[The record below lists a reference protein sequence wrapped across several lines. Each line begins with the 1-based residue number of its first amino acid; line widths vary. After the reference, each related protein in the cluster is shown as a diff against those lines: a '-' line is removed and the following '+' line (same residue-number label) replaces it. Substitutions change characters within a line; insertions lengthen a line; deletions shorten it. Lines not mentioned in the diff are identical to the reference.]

1 MFAGARL
8 SGPGF
13 SSYFRAPT
21 PLLGARMR
29 NYTLGQSDFEWYQKA
44 KTAIAAYEDLVRRT
58 NALASVSARRA
69 IFDWL
74 GSPTNP
80 TTPAYRYG
88 SVVSDLRTDVEA
100 YTPPNYGAYAVE
112 RRQDRITELE
122 GLIDEFKNRVRASE
136 REVGQ
141 LPPPEI
147 RTVPGAPGADLTLPI
162 VGAGVA
168 VAAAIVLTQ
177 IL

>member
-1 MFAGARL
+1 MFHGARL

-13 SSYFRAPT
+13 GNLFRPASPV
-21 PLLGARMR
+21 LGSRIR
-29 NYTLGQSDFEWYQKA
+29 NYTLGASDFEWYQKA
-44 KTAIAAYEDLVRRT
+44 KTAIAAYDDLVRRT

-69 IFDWL
+69 VFDWI
-74 GSPTNP
+74 GSPSNP
-80 TTPAYRYG
+80 TSPAYRYR
-88 SVVSDLRTDVEA
+88 SVVSDIQTDVEA

-112 RRQDRITELE
+112 RRQDRVTDLE
-122 GLIDEFKNRVRASE
+122 RIVEEFKNKVRASE

-147 RTVPGAPGADLTLPI
+147 RTVPGAPGPDLTLPI

-168 VAAAIVLTQ
+168 VAVAIVLTQ

>member
-1 MFAGARL
+1 MFHGARL
-8 SGPGF
+8 AGPGF
-13 SSYFRAPT
+13 TNYFRPASPV
-21 PLLGARMR
+21 LGARMH
-29 NYTLGQSDFEWYQKA
+29 TLGASNLEWYQRAKA
-44 KTAIAAYEDLVRRT
+44 GIAAYDDLVRRS

-74 GSPTNP
+74 GSPNNP
-80 TTPAYRYG
+80 TSPAYRYR
-88 SVVSDLRTDVEA
+88 SVVSDIQSDVEA

-112 RRQDRITELE
+112 RRQNRVTDLE
-122 GLIDEFKNRVRASE
+122 KINEDFKNRVRASE

-141 LPPPEI
+141 LPPPVTI
-147 RTVPGAPGADLTLPI
+147 PGPPGAPGPDLTLPI